1 MLQAFLKGKLSREQ
15 ENLED
20 ILTSSVFGALVYA
33 PGRALLSLLA
43 LATYDDGTP
52 VLEFQSS
59 RLKMVSAEFWPTYR
73 CQGVGATEPD
83 IVIELED
90 MLGRRQVVLV
100 EVKLNSGK
108 SSSPIAD
115 SIEIGDQ
122 LAREWCVLIE
132 RCRGS
137 GSQPHL
143 LYVTAD
149 PRYPELDV
157 RESQREFESKRA
169 ALAREFPFRC
179 AWISWSKI
187 ATAFREV
194 EDPVLRDISM
204 VCERL
209 DLVPFAGI
217 SGLSTFPL
225 SWRFSPK
232 EMRFRFSCEPITLS
246 WSYR

>member
-20 ILTSSVFGALVYA
+20 LLTSSVFGTLAYT
-33 PGRALLSLLA
+33 PGSALLSFLG

-52 VLEFQSS
+52 VLELQSS
-59 RLKMVSAEFWPTYR
+59 SVKVISTEFWPTYR
-73 CQGVGATEPD
+73 GQGVGATEPD
-83 IVIELED
+83 VVIELED
-90 MLGRRQVVLV
+90 MLGRRQVVFV

-108 SSSPIAD
+108 SSGPIAN

-132 RCRGS
+132 RCVGS
-137 GSQPHL
+137 SQPHL
-143 LYVTAD
+143 VYVTAD
-149 PRYPELDV
+149 PCYPELDV
-157 RESQREFESKRA
+157 RESQREFHSKRA

-179 AWISWSKI
+179 AWISWSRV

-194 EDPVLRDISM
+194 EDPVLRDISK

-209 DLVPFAGI
+209 DLVPFDGI
-217 SGLSTFPL
+217 SRLSTISL

-232 EMRFRFSCEPITLS
+232 EMRFHFSCEPITLL
-246 WSYR
+246 WNYR